1 MEEEILALAVR
12 WAGFAAV
19 ATLLPAS
26 LWIGVRRWLATPTAP
41 PISSAVAAISG
52 LAIVALFMLIRF
64 SQRMPPRTNASGW
77 PATAAKRSPLWWS
90 LRHFGP
96 YAVLTLTALLFAFAL
111 SVPGQPTW
119 STLGLWTLLTAT
131 ETWAWR
137 SRFGSTAARE
147 VMVSPSESESCPSC
161 PSEIVNAA
169 TEPTSAT
176 GATAAE
182 TGEQPSRGEQACD
195 LQARAEPSRDEPSH
209 EEPSSAEPS
218 RDVQA
223 GEVDRTNELE
233 RVDGA
238 AVETEDKT
246 TDTAE
251 EDAEP
256 KAAEV
261 EPEELNACEELAE
274 CDESELLAAGVG
286 QQWTRGGNAN
296 DGEWIEAVTRV
307 GLEAGQRHAVLHL
320 TFCPPLTMV
329 PTLQAYVV
337 EGVPAD
343 VVVAERRVYGARLE
357 LRIKQPIAIA
367 SDAIVLARAETTPAA
382 LSSGG

>member
-41 PISSAVAAISG
+41 PISGAVAAISG
-52 LAIVALFMLIRF
+52 LSIVALFMLIRF
-64 SQRMPPRTNASGW
+64 SQRMNPRTNGSGW
-77 PATAAKRSPLWWS
+77 AAMAAKRSPLWWS

-111 SVPGQPTW
+111 SIPGQPTW

-147 VMVSPSESESCPSC
+147 VMASPLESESPPSR
-161 PSEIVNAA
+161 PPEIVDAA

-182 TGEQPSRGEQACD
+182 AGEQPSRAEQACD
-195 LQARAEPSRDEPSH
+195 E
-209 EEPSSAEPS
+209 
-218 RDVQA
+218 QA

-233 RVDGA
+233 RADGA
-238 AVETEDKT
+238 AEETEDET
-246 TDTAE
+246 ADTAE
-251 EDAEP
+251 EDAQP
-256 KAAEV
+256 KAAKV
-261 EPEELNACEELAE
+261 EPEELAECEALNACEELAE

-320 TFCPPLTMV
+320 TFCPPLTVV
-329 PTLQAYVV
+329 PTLHAYVV

-367 SDAIVLARAETTPAA
+367 SDAIVLARAETAPAA

>member
-1 MEEEILALAVR
+1 
-12 WAGFAAV
+12 
-19 ATLLPAS
+19 
-26 LWIGVRRWLATPTAP
+26 
-41 PISSAVAAISG
+41 
-52 LAIVALFMLIRF
+52 
-64 SQRMPPRTNASGW
+64 
-77 PATAAKRSPLWWS
+77 
-90 LRHFGP
+90 
-96 YAVLTLTALLFAFAL
+96 
-111 SVPGQPTW
+111 
-119 STLGLWTLLTAT
+119 
-131 ETWAWR
+131 
-137 SRFGSTAARE
+137 
-147 VMVSPSESESCPSC
+147 
-161 PSEIVNAA
+161 
-169 TEPTSAT
+169 
-176 GATAAE
+176 
-182 TGEQPSRGEQACD
+182 
-195 LQARAEPSRDEPSH
+195 
-209 EEPSSAEPS
+209 
-218 RDVQA
+218 VQA

-261 EPEELNACEELAE
+261 EPEELNACEELAECEELNACEELAE

-367 SDAIVLARAETTPAA
+367 SDAIVLARAETAPAA
-382 LSSGG
+382 RSSSG